1 MKENPALF
9 QASPLVRDQLSQID
23 KWTKSFDKKAN
34 VVLNSFAIV
43 GLFIVVCSTVTI
55 LVQRGE
61 SEQLVLGFKLAT
73 LVTYVLIGLVLF
85 GILTLVFVRWYMSK
99 VEPSTIDSD
108 QHIARLK
115 RLGELTD
122 TPWETFIDKPRFYER
137 VVKPK
142 LAAYY
147 AGTVQLIQD
156 HHGVESHEWYD
167 KYRELYILARTLRM
181 HPIGT
186 PYDPVSYE
194 WIDDHTQSSNAI
206 FEG

>member
-1 MKENPALF
+1 MKENPAVF
-9 QASPLVRDQLSQID
+9 QAKPLVMEQLSQID
-23 KWTKSFDKKAN
+23 KWTKSLDKKAN
-34 VVLNSFAIV
+34 IVLNSSSIV
-43 GLFIVVCSTVTI
+43 GLFILVCSIVTI

-61 SEQLVLGFKLAT
+61 GEQLVLGFKLVT
-73 LVTYVLIGLVLF
+73 FVTYVLISLF
-85 GILTLVFVRWYMSK
+85 LSGILALVFIRWSMSRK
-99 VEPSTIDSD
+99 KPSTVELD
-108 QHIARLK
+108 QHITLLK

-122 TPWETFIDKPRFYER
+122 TSWETFIDKPRFYER

-167 KYRELYILARTLRM
+167 KYRELYVLARTLLM

-186 PYDPVSYE
+186 PYDPISYE
-194 WIDDHTQSSNAI
+194 WIDDHTTSSAAI